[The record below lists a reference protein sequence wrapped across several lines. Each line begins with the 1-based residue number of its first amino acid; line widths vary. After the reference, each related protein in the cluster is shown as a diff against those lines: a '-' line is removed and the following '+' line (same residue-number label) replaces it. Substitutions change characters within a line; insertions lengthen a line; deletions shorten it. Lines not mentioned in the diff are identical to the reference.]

1 MPPRAR
7 DDVGGIRPDRLGS
20 LIMRTPRSP
29 WLMPAAVATLAL
41 TACSQTAPPVGAG
54 TSRDGTPVVA
64 PPAPATSSAR
74 VAAAPTPSQS
84 AGRRLPT
91 EAQLQA
97 ARAEV
102 ARLPLRTLAGQVI
115 VSRYTGTS
123 PEGAA
128 ALIRRHHLGGVA
140 VFSGNI
146 PSQPSAVAPTLRRT
160 AQQVQQAM
168 RDDGRDWPAIIGIDQ
183 EGGPV
188 ERLGRPVTSLPA
200 GMAFGAVKDPE
211 LVTAATRS
219 AGKELRGLGLT
230 MVFAPDLDLTI
241 GPKDPTIAV
250 RSVGSDPR
258 RASATARAML
268 DGYAGAGLL
277 TTAKH
282 FPGHGSVTTDS
293 HLGLPV
299 QPASAARLR
308 ARDWVPFKVAID
320 AGAPALMAAHILVPA
335 IDRHLP
341 ATLSRPLLTGV
352 LREQLGFKGVI
363 VTDALEMGAVADR
376 WGSGRAAVL
385 ALNAGADVLLMPA
398 DTPAAIDGIVA
409 AVQSGT
415 LPWARL
421 VDAAARSVAMSR
433 HSLAD
438 AGASPPGSAGKAVK
452 AMTDASVTQVSGP
465 CGAPL
470 VKGAV
475 TVSGGTAP
483 LRQRFVKAARAAG
496 LRIGGGTTVTLVGGG
511 QYSAAGGGGS
521 GPSTGRGHVV
531 VAVDTP
537 YGLARS
543 QASVA
548 KLALY
553 GRDASSF
560 ASLVEVLEGRRKAV
574 GTLPVPVGSLP
585 LGAGCRP

>member
-1 MPPRAR
+1 
-7 DDVGGIRPDRLGS
+7 
-20 LIMRTPRSP
+20 
-29 WLMPAAVATLAL
+29 MPAAVATLTLA
-41 TACSQTAPPVGAG
+41 ACSQAAPPVGVG
-54 TSRDGTPVVA
+54 TSRDGTRVVA
-64 PPAPATSSAR
+64 SPAPATSSPR
-74 VAAAPTPSQS
+74 AAQTPAPSRS
-84 AGRRLPT
+84 AARRLPT

-102 ARLPLRTLAGQVI
+102 ARLPIRTLAGQVI
-115 VSRYTGTS
+115 VSRYAGTS
-123 PEGAA
+123 PTGAA
-128 ALIRRHHLGGVA
+128 ELIRRHHLGGVA

-146 PSQPSAVAPTLRRT
+146 PSRPAAVAPALRAM

-168 RDDGRDWPAIIGIDQ
+168 KDDGRDWPAIIGIDQ

-200 GMAFGAVKDPE
+200 GMAFGAVKDAG

-250 RSVGSDPR
+250 RSVGSDPG

-268 DGYAGAGLL
+268 DGYAAAGVL

-293 HLGLPV
+293 HHGLPV
-299 QPASAARLR
+299 QRASAARLR
-308 ARDWVPFKVAID
+308 ARDWVPFKAAID

-335 IDRHLP
+335 IDKQLP

-376 WGSGRAAVL
+376 WGSARAAVL

-398 DTPAAIDGIVA
+398 DTPAAIEGIVA
-409 AVQSGT
+409 AVGSGA
-415 LPWARL
+415 LPRARL
-421 VDAAARSVAMSR
+421 IDAAARSVAMSR
-433 HSLAD
+433 HARAD
-438 AGASPPGSAGKAVK
+438 AGGSPPGSAGKAVK

-475 TVSGGTAP
+475 TVSGGTPP
-483 LRQRFVKAARAAG
+483 LRQRFVQAARAAG

-511 QYSAAGGGGS
+511 QYSAGGADS
-521 GPSTGRGHVV
+521 GPSTGSGHVV

-574 GTLPVPVGSLP
+574 GTLPVPVGALP